1 MRFYICN
8 MNRIKIIK
16 NRSDI
21 GAGTRGS
28 DMGIDAI
35 EIAAINANNDYFTRF
50 DFVDVETE
58 NESIYNK
65 VKNTYMKRI
74 EHVSYQCKRVC
85 NAVNDSLNEQ
95 SFPLVI
101 SGDHS
106 SALGTISGIKKTFP
120 EKRLG
125 VVWID
130 AHADMHS
137 PFTSPSGNIHGMPLA
152 AALGEDN
159 IENRINKV
167 STNSIHYWENMKN
180 MGIKGSK
187 LKPENLVYFGVRDT
201 EDPEDNQM
209 QKLALRN
216 YMVHE
221 IRHRGLEVCVDE
233 ALDKLKDCD
242 MIYISFDVDSMDCD
256 LISYGTGTPV
266 SKGFDE
272 FEIIKIIDRII
283 KSNKVICME
292 FVEVNPLLDNKG
304 NKMGETAFVVL
315 DQVTKTLT
323 NTLKIKH

>member
-106 SALGTISGIKKTFP
+106 SALGTISGIKKAFP

-304 NKMGETAFVVL
+304 NKMGETAFMVL

-323 NTLKIKH
+323 NTLKIKN

>member
-74 EHVSYQCKRVC
+74 EHVSYQCERVC

-323 NTLKIKH
+323 NTLKIEH

>member
-323 NTLKIKH
+323 NTLKIEH

>member
-74 EHVSYQCKRVC
+74 EHVSYQCERVC

-106 SALGTISGIKKTFP
+106 SALGTISGIKKTFS

-187 LKPENLVYFGVRDT
+187 LKPEDLVYFGVRDT

>member
-74 EHVSYQCKRVC
+74 EHVSYQCERVC

-106 SALGTISGIKKTFP
+106 SALGTISGIKKTFS

-304 NKMGETAFVVL
+304 NKMGETAFLVL
-315 DQVTKTLT
+315 DQVNKTLT
-323 NTLKIKH
+323 NSLKIEH

>member
-1 MRFYICN
+1 MK
-8 MNRIKIIK
+8 RIKIIK

-35 EIAAINANNDYFTRF
+35 EIAAINANNDYFNKY

-74 EHVSYQCKRVC
+74 KHVSYQCDRVC
-85 NAVNDSLNEQ
+85 SVVNDCLKEQ

-120 EKRLG
+120 DKRLG

-137 PFTSPSGNIHGMPLA
+137 PYTSPSGNIHGMPLA

-159 IENRINKV
+159 IENRINEV
-167 STNSIHYWENMKN
+167 SESSIHYWDNMKN
-180 MGIKGSK
+180 LGIKGPK
-187 LKPENLVYFGVRDT
+187 LMPNDLVYFGVRDT
-201 EDPEDNQM
+201 EEPEDNQM

-233 ALDKLKDCD
+233 ALDKLNDCD

-272 FEIIKIIDRII
+272 FEIIKIINRII
-283 KSNKVICME
+283 ESKKVICLE
-292 FVEVNPLLDNKG
+292 FVEVNPLLDNRG

-315 DQVTKTLT
+315 DEVTKTLT
-323 NTLKIKH
+323 KALKI